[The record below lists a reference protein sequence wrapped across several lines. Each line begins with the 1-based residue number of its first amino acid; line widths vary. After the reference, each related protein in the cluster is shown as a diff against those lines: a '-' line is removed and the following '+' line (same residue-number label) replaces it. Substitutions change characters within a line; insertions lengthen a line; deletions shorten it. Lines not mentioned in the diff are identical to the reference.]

1 MIKVVTIRGKTFC
14 CVERKEEKKK
24 RLRLSKSGN
33 YQAMQMRAYE
43 QNKMSVSPVQQ
54 QQSSPDTAEENDRI
68 VVAAEKE

>member
-14 CVERKEEKKK
+14 CVERKEEEEK

-43 QNKMSVSPVQQ
+43 QNMSVSPVQQ

>member
-14 CVERKEEKKK
+14 CVERKEEEKKD
-24 RLRLSKSGN
+24 RLSKSGN

-54 QQSSPDTAEENDRI
+54 QLSSPDTAEENDRI